1 MEKITI
7 KTENVLAAYRVLSAA
22 KYGKLSD
29 DDKIKVFKICVAL
42 KPIATKS
49 EEDSKDAAEKLKPS
63 EDYDQ
68 KLQQAQ
74 EYERVS
80 RDPKADASTLEMGPA
95 EYNDF
100 IREMQKYQQLVAKAL
115 TDELDKEVTI
125 EIEKISQEAFVK
137 LMNSNDWTFAQVEA
151 VGEVVM

>member
-7 KTENVLAAYRVLSAA
+7 KTEKVLAAYRVLSAA

-80 RDPKADASTLEMGPA
+80 RDPKADASKLEMGPA

-115 TDELDKEVTI
+115 KDELDKEVTI